1 MTETAI
7 VIQARFVRQLQR
19 DFYNGDKGLLQEC
32 KIQERKLDQML
43 EELDSGQ
50 GSLLEEEVQ
59 A

>member
-19 DFYNGDKGLLQEC
+19 DFYNGDKSLLQEC

-50 GSLLEEEVQ
+50 GSLFEEAVK

>member
-7 VIQARFVRQLQR
+7 VIQARLVRQLQR
-19 DFYNGDKGLLQEC
+19 DFHNGDKGLLQEC

-50 GSLLEEEVQ
+50 GSLLEEEEQ

>member
-7 VIQARFVRQLQR
+7 VIQARLVRALQKDLR
-19 DFYNGDKGLLQEC
+19 AGAKFLQVEC
-32 KIQERKLDQML
+32 DIQEGKLDQML

-50 GSLLEEEVQ
+50 GSLLEEEVG